1 MVLTDAN
8 PTVHNAKDLG
18 STNYQWRNIFSSGT
32 AALNNVT
39 VAGTLGTTGDLT
51 AVNLNCNW

>member
-1 MVLTDAN
+1 MVLTDPRYN
-8 PTVHNAKDLG
+8 SQRKDLG
-18 STNYQWRNIFSSGT
+18 STNFNGKCFLSGT

-51 AVNLNCNW
+51 A